1 MGNRNQLPSH
11 NSMADIHKS
20 NNELLID
27 RSQSDLRLAI
37 LFRITRHQIPSTAM
51 GGVAS
56 SCAVP

>member
-11 NSMADIHKS
+11 NTMANIHKS

-37 LFRITRHQIPSTAM
+37 LFRIARHSVPSAAM
-51 GGVAS
+51 GRVAS